1 MKNLNRERGY
11 DLEPWEEFDMI
22 GGTSTGGYVR
32 QLSSQRLRLLGLFYV
47 DGLTMVRIIAIM
59 LGRLRMSLD
68 ECQAAYTHLSETIF
82 TPVHNPADPRRLY
95 KYLKASGKFE
105 NAPLENSIKS
115 TIWSKQLHEDALLKD
130 RDPDACKVFVCATRG
145 EDGSLAVLR
154 SYDSRRHDPLY
165 DICKI
170 WEAAR
175 ATSAASTFFE
185 PIQIGPN
192 RQLFVDGALTGSNNP
207 VRTAHVEARDVWP
220 IADRL
225 ILSVGTGAAPGQAVT
240 GNLLELANRLKDMV
254 TDSEKTNRSFRM
266 ENNEMVRNGRLYR
279 FNVMLGLANIGLEE
293 HEAINSIATYTDNYL
308 DDPDVFDMVQS
319 CVDSLSRGGQRMG
332 YATAEGL
339 TTQRA
344 R

>member
-1 MKNLNRERGY
+1 MEGLVLAGK
-11 DLEPWEEFDMI
+11 
-22 GGTSTGGYVR
+22 
-32 QLSSQRLRLLGLFYV
+32 LGNQAV
-47 DGLTMVRIIAIM
+47 DDGFSDRPTNIAVLTLARIIAIM

-68 ECQAAYTHLSETIF
+68 ECQAAYTLLSETIF
-82 TPVHNPADPRRLY
+82 TPVHNSADPKRLY

-105 NAPLENSIKS
+105 HAPLENSIKS
-115 TIWSKQLHEDALLKD
+115 AIWSKQLHEDALLKD
-130 RDPDACKVFVCATRG
+130 KDLDACKVFVCATRG

-154 SYDSRRHDPLY
+154 SYESRRHDPLY
-165 DICKI
+165 EICKI

-185 PIQIGPN
+185 PIQIGQH

-207 VRTAHVEARDVWP
+207 VRTAYVESRDVWP
-220 IADRL
+220 SADRL

-254 TDSEKTNRSFRM
+254 TDSEKTNRAFRM
-266 ENNEMVRNGRLYR
+266 DHDEMVRNGRLYR
-279 FNVMLGLANIGLEE
+279 FNVMLGLANVGLEE
-293 HEAINSIATYTDNYL
+293 HEAISRIATYTDNYL
-308 DDPDVFDMVQS
+308 EDPDVLDRVQG
-319 CVDSLSRGGQRMG
+319 CVDNLCRGGQRMG
-332 YATAEGL
+332 YASAEGL

>member
-1 MKNLNRERGY
+1 
-11 DLEPWEEFDMI
+11 
-22 GGTSTGGYVR
+22 
-32 QLSSQRLRLLGLFYV
+32 
-47 DGLTMVRIIAIM
+47 M
-59 LGRLRMSLD
+59 LGRLRMTLD
-68 ECQAAYTHLSETIF
+68 ECQAAYTLLSETIF

-105 NAPLENSIKS
+105 NAPLENSMKS
-115 TIWSKQLHEDALLKD
+115 TIWSKQLHEDSLLKD
-130 RDPDACKVFVCATRG
+130 KDPDACKVFVCATRG

-154 SYDSRRHDPLY
+154 SYESRRHDPLY
-165 DICKI
+165 EICKI

-185 PIQIGPN
+185 PIQIGQN
-192 RQLFVDGALTGSNNP
+192 HQLFVDGALTGSNNP
-207 VRTAHVEARDVWP
+207 VRTANVESRDIWP
-220 IADRL
+220 NADKL
-225 ILSVGTGAAPGQAVT
+225 ILSVGTGAAPGHAVT

-293 HEAINSIATYTDNYL
+293 HGAINKIATYTDNYL
-308 DDPDVFDMVQS
+308 DDPDVFEMVQS
-319 CVDSLSRGGQRMG
+319 CVDNLRRGGQRMG
-332 YATAEGL
+332 YASAEGL
-339 TTQRA
+339 TTQRF